1 MNSST
6 DILDKILK
14 IVNDNIENGEVSS
27 DKIDDELSAL
37 GMNSISFIQI
47 IVSIEEAFNLEIPD
61 EKLFI
66 AEMGTVNKMLEVIMT
81 QIKNDTDSRKSAL
94 K

>member
-1 MNSST
+1 MNNT

-27 DKIDDELSAL
+27 DKFDDELSAL

-47 IVSIEEAFNLEIPD
+47 IV
-61 EKLFI
+61 
-66 AEMGTVNKMLEVIMT
+66 
-81 QIKNDTDSRKSAL
+81 
-94 K
+94 